1 VAEWTPI
8 TIERT
13 EVVGEPTPD
22 RVALVF
28 HLSDTPKYEW
38 RDLFDTAPW
47 QTTASRLGSTM
58 EKPRVGGSTI
68 SVVVT
73 EADVDPAKEQVRSA
87 LENANTQYQT
97 RVIEPQ
103 IERDAADT
111 ARAETAEAKRQELED
126 RFNPAD

>member
-1 VAEWTPI
+1 MAEWAPI

-73 EADVDPAKEQVRSA
+73 KADVDSAKEQVRSA
-87 LENANTQYQT
+87 LLGSTT
-97 RVIEPQ
+97 RHQPTSS
-103 IERDAADT
+103 RHDAPS
-111 ARAETAEAKRQELED
+111 R
-126 RFNPAD
+126 